1 MNALSSAALL
11 AVLGFSSTAMAQL
24 SQRCTVDDRLLNRTV
39 AAGRNAWARKCG
51 FISQAK
57 QLFLNEEGEYQVFSN
72 GCYAY
77 PNVVPGSSCIQN
89 VPISELAAC
98 IPLNA
103 LPALGSCPI
112 GYVLSARG
120 QAPSD
125 TYLEPTEQS
134 LEEVFSFKLAN
145 GHELDV
151 PAHLL
156 LVDGEGNLVKAR
168 MLAPGDELLGSDGQK
183 LSISDINV
191 SRFQGYIWDLLPL
204 GHEPSGNTLDVGGV
218 LTGSPRARSEWARIN
233 ARLALRE
240 EVDVQGL

>member
-11 AVLGFSSTAMAQL
+11 AVLGFSSPAMAQL

-39 AAGRNAWARKCG
+39 ATGRNAWARKCG
-51 FISQAK
+51 FISQTK

-77 PNVVPGSSCIQN
+77 PNIVVGSSCIQH
-89 VPISELAAC
+89 VPVSELAAC
-98 IPLNA
+98 IPLGA
-103 LPALGSCPI
+103 LSLIGTCPI

-120 QAPSD
+120 QAPAD
-125 TYLEPTEQS
+125 MTLEPTGEN

-145 GHELDV
+145 GRDLDV

-156 LVDGEGNLVKAR
+156 LVDGEGNLVKAKT
-168 MLAPGDELLGSDGQK
+168 LAPGDELLGSDGQK
-183 LSISDINV
+183 ISISDINV

-204 GHEPSGNTLDVGGV
+204 SHAQAGNTLDVGGV
-218 LTGSPRARSEWARIN
+218 LTGSPRAQSEWARIN
-233 ARLALRE
+233 ARLAFRE